1 MITVMGA
8 IFLLLLLLPPL
19 MGGILSSFKES
30 SRLEMERDRILLAEE
45 AMEILKYNDTGDNH
59 LSPPEGTVTRNE
71 KEYTVDIRSESY
83 DRNLVK
89 HMVSVTDPNGD
100 KTEFTLISIK
110 PVKTGEPIKH
120 RGGDFYDET

>member
-8 IFLLLLLLPPL
+8 IFLLLFLLPPL
-19 MGGILSSFKES
+19 MGSIISSFKES

-59 LSPPEGTVTRNE
+59 LSPPEGNVTRNE

-89 HMVSVTDPNGD
+89 HVVSVTDPDGN